1 MSSQSGAD
9 HIPDSIMANT
19 TMKTPFL
26 ERVWAWLH
34 ETFPERQIY
43 IRSDGRVQFF
53 TFSASLQ
60 ATLAGLALIFLG
72 WVAFATVN
80 VVFKD
85 RIITAKDHRYQQMQ
99 QAYEG
104 RVANLQMSYDQL
116 NGALVSAEDRF
127 KATADALQI
136 KQNAITGFL
145 NKAARAEQDAGLG
158 HTPPGSGSSA
168 QPTADAH
175 DDGVASDSLGIEA
188 PAGYFDGSAAGSSQ
202 LAMLPGPALPQPRI
216 AARSDKPNLLQR
228 AWTSLKGMF
237 HLAATDVRQA
247 VHPPKSYAGTYSH
260 HPVLQALDQQTK
272 RVARIGQSETVL
284 MAKTEARL
292 DKSVSNLR
300 AVVQSTGI
308 NPDQFIREADKAA
321 NKAMGGPEIPLSQV
335 HIEGI
340 SDPGFTQTYLDA
352 AVVLDKLN
360 ALSSALS
367 HVPLVR
373 PVPTADFARSSGFGV
388 RLDPFTGR
396 YAFHPGIDF
405 AGPKGAVVHAT
416 APGTVVFAGL
426 RGGYGRMVEINH
438 GFGIHTRYGHLSKI
452 SVKTGEKVT
461 KGETIGRVGSTGRS
475 TGPHVHYEVL
485 YDNTVKNPRNFI
497 EAGRHVL

>member
-1 MSSQSGAD
+1 
-9 HIPDSIMANT
+9 
-19 TMKTPFL
+19 
-26 ERVWAWLH
+26 
-34 ETFPERQIY
+34 
-43 IRSDGRVQFF
+43 
-53 TFSASLQ
+53 
-60 ATLAGLALIFLG
+60 
-72 WVAFATVN
+72 
-80 VVFKD
+80 
-85 RIITAKDHRYQQMQ
+85 
-99 QAYEG
+99 
-104 RVANLQMSYDQL
+104 
-116 NGALVSAEDRF
+116 
-127 KATADALQI
+127 
-136 KQNAITGFL
+136 
-145 NKAARAEQDAGLG
+145 
-158 HTPPGSGSSA
+158 
-168 QPTADAH
+168 
-175 DDGVASDSLGIEA
+175 
-188 PAGYFDGSAAGSSQ
+188 
-202 LAMLPGPALPQPRI
+202 
-216 AARSDKPNLLQR
+216 
-228 AWTSLKGMF
+228 MF

-260 HPVLQALDQQTK
+260 HPALQILDQQTK

-396 YAFHPGIDF
+396 YAFHPGVDF
-405 AGPKGAVVHAT
+405 AGPKGAMVHAT